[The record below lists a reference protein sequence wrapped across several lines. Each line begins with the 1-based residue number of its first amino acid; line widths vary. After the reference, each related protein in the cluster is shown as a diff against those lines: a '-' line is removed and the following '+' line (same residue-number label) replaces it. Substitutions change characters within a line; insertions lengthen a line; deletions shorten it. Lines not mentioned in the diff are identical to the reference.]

1 MALFPRCRFA
11 VFVPDGVFIAGSR
24 LEGVLEMT
32 VPEPI
37 PRAER
42 IDLVFRSRAW
52 AGYGSGKSRSVYR
65 RDLFVMPLHVELPKT
80 GPLPE
85 GTYRYPFT
93 FDVPAWLPPP
103 LAGADCA
110 IEHEIEARLDVD
122 WAIDPVTRT
131 RPVIV
136 MPPAEG
142 ERTPMTIRSPAGF
155 HDSIVLEVS
164 LASSV
169 FAQDEPLSGNIAL
182 RSGVDARFDAIEL
195 SLTSVAS
202 MRMARGDRRHGT
214 ARKIRVPASALRGGA
229 SVPFVFPPG
238 RDFAPTFSNGFIDH
252 DLILNISVDIP
263 WASDPSFEVPLH
275 LLPAGSTIHGDANVV
290 AVGGERLRHIAS
302 AMAQA
307 TGLRLGRHPTLVEGV
322 VGPVSLR
329 VADGPRDGRIGI
341 EVDLDFPDVELGISF
356 RPLGMLDGFRR
367 SPLLPASLGDRYLLR
382 ILPEERT
389 RPNVDEAA
397 IAPFLAALLEGIG
410 SADEVRLADHH
421 LGMHFAMRDDG
432 TQEMIAI
439 ATFALA
445 RAKAIGDAIAGLPFP
460 PELEDARAAW
470 QAAAAE
476 QGAVLVPTG
485 PALHG
490 LSFGARV
497 LGGEVRRI
505 GASIRTA
512 YGDDGPT
519 TRVEL
524 DLREAP
530 LSKEAIAELD
540 AGSAERIKPLRAIFP
555 TTRAEGRERAT
566 LELSGTTADPRSL
579 FQGIELFLWW
589 VLETRGERRADVPY
603 R

>member
-1 MALFPRCRFA
+1 M
-11 VFVPDGVFIAGSR
+11 
-24 LEGVLEMT
+24 
-32 VPEPI
+32 
-37 PRAER
+37 
-42 IDLVFRSRAW
+42 
-52 AGYGSGKSRSVYR
+52 
-65 RDLFVMPLHVELPKT
+65 
-80 GPLPE
+80 
-85 GTYRYPFT
+85 
-93 FDVPAWLPPP
+93 
-103 LAGADCA
+103 
-110 IEHEIEARLDVD
+110 
-122 WAIDPVTRT
+122 
-131 RPVIV
+131 
-136 MPPAEG
+136 
-142 ERTPMTIRSPAGF
+142 
-155 HDSIVLEVS
+155 
-164 LASSV
+164 
-169 FAQDEPLSGNIAL
+169 FAQNEPFSGNLAL
-182 RSGVDARFDAIEL
+182 RSGGDARFDAIVL

-202 MRMARGDRRHGT
+202 IQMARGDRRRRT
-214 ARKIRVPASALRGGA
+214 ARTIRVPAAALRGGG
-229 SVPFVFPPG
+229 SVPFLFPPDPEL
-238 RDFAPTFSNGFIDH
+238 RPTFRNGFIDH
-252 DLILNISVDIP
+252 DVVLDVRVDIP

-275 LLPAGSTIHGDANVV
+275 LLPAGSTIHGEANAV

-302 AMAQA
+302 AMARA

-382 ILPEERT
+382 VTPEEKT
-389 RPNVDEAA
+389 RPKVDDAA
-397 IAPFLAALLEGIG
+397 IAPFIAALLEGADG
-410 SADEVRLADHH
+410 ADEVRLADHH
-421 LGMHFAMRDDG
+421 LGMHFAMRNDG
-432 TQEMIAI
+432 SEEMIAV
-439 ATFALA
+439 ASFALA
-445 RAKAIGDAIAGLPFP
+445 RARAIGEAIARLPFP
-460 PELEDARAAW
+460 PELEAARPAW

-505 GASIRTA
+505 GASIRTS
-512 YGDDGPT
+512 YGDDGPA

-530 LSKEAIAELD
+530 LSQEAIAELD
-540 AGSAERIKPLRAIFP
+540 AGTAERIKPLRAIFP

-566 LELSGTTADPRSL
+566 LELPGTTADPRTL
-579 FQGIELFLWW
+579 FPGIELFVLW

>member
-1 MALFPRCRFA
+1 MTFFPRCRFG
-11 VFVPDGVFIAGSR
+11 VLVPDGVVIAGSR

-37 PRAER
+37 SRAER
-42 IDLVFRSRAW
+42 IELVFRSHAW
-52 AGYGSGKSRSVYR
+52 AGYGSGKNRSVRR
-65 RDLFVMPLHVELPKT
+65 RDLFVVPLRVELPKG
-80 GPLPE
+80 GPLQP

-93 FDVPAWLPPP
+93 FDVPAWLPPR

-110 IEHEIEARLDVD
+110 IEHDVEARLDVD
-122 WAIDPVTRT
+122 WAIDPVTRSL
-131 RPVIV
+131 PEIV
-136 MPPAEG
+136 MPPAHG
-142 ERTPMTIRSPAGF
+142 QRAPMTMRSPGGF

-169 FAQDEPLSGNIAL
+169 FGQDEPLSGNIAL
-182 RSGVDARFDAIEL
+182 RSGSDARFDAIEL
-195 SLTSVAS
+195 SLSSVATI
-202 MRMARGDRRHGT
+202 RMGRGDRRNGA
-214 ARKIRVPASALRGGA
+214 ARTIRVPAAALRGGG
-229 SVPFVFPPG
+229 SVRFVFPP
-238 RDFAPTFSNGFIDH
+238 AAELPPTFSNGFIDH
-252 DLILNISVDIP
+252 DVILKVSVDIP
-263 WASDPSFEVPLH
+263 WASDPFFEVPLH
-275 LLPAGSTIHGDANVV
+275 VLPAGSTIGGDASAV
-290 AVGGERLRHIAS
+290 AVGGQRLRQSAS

-307 TGLRLGRHPTLVEGV
+307 TGLRLGRHPTLVEGA
-322 VGPVSLR
+322 VGPVLLR

-367 SPLLPASLGDRYLLR
+367 SPLLPASLADRYLLR
-382 ILPEERT
+382 VAPEGKT
-389 RPNVDEAA
+389 RPKVDEGAV
-397 IAPFLAALLEGIG
+397 APFIAALLEGIG
-410 SADEVRLADHH
+410 GADEVRLADHH

-439 ATFALA
+439 ASFALA
-445 RAKAIGDAIAGLPFP
+445 RAKAIGDAIARLPFP
-460 PELEDARAAW
+460 PELEAARPAW
-470 QAAAAE
+470 HAAAAE

-505 GASIRTA
+505 GASIHTV

-519 TRVEL
+519 TRVDV

-540 AGSAERIKPLRAIFP
+540 GGASERLEPLRAVFP
-555 TTRAEGRERAT
+555 ATRAEGRERAS
-566 LELSGTTADPRSL
+566 LEVPGTIADPRSL
-579 FQGIELFLWW
+579 FPGLELFLWW
-589 VLETRGERRADVPY
+589 VLETRGERRADMPY